1 VIDQN
6 ILSVGQ
12 LHERGFIVI
21 FENNHSVIKDA
32 SDKVI
37 FSIKMRS
44 KSFSFN
50 PMKEKLA
57 TYQVTI
63 DNTEIWLKRLGHLQ
77 RNELVHVL
85 PFEQAI
91 LRETKSNKQD
101 GPQKTASL
109 KERKYEQILHRLYR
123 LCWGV

>member
-1 VIDQN
+1 MDKAIIFFYVPVIDQN
-6 ILSVGQ
+6 LLGVGQ
-12 LHERGFIVI
+12 LHEKGFIVI

-44 KSFSFN
+44 KRFSFN
-50 PMKEKLA
+50 LMKEA

-63 DNTEIWLKRLGHLQ
+63 DNTEIWIKRLGHLQ

-85 PFEQAI
+85 PDLDDESPIYKKQDY
-91 LRETKSNKQD
+91 LSNKQ
-101 GPQKTASL
+101 P
-109 KERKYEQILHRLYR
+109 
-123 LCWGV
+123 